1 MSLKEDEIKMIKEDL
16 EYKTKSLNKIKEE
29 KNKEINLLKAE
40 INKYNRDIN
49 NILKK
54 DELIQKEN
62 EEIKNNI
69 LTLQNKLDK
78 KTKEL
83 QEINESAKKILENK
97 DNIIKDY
104 EKEIEEIN
112 KDKKQLIEQNHDLL
126 DKLKSYNSSNLG
138 EILDGEEEDTKDNKE
153 DYETIL
159 LKAEIKS
166 LKQQLENQMIYYH

>member
-16 EYKTKSLNKIKEE
+16 EYKTKSLNKLKEE

-49 NILKK
+49 SILKK

-62 EEIKNNI
+62 EEIKNNM

-83 QEINESAKKILENK
+83 QK
-97 DNIIKDY
+97 
-104 EKEIEEIN
+104 
-112 KDKKQLIEQNHDLL
+112 
-126 DKLKSYNSSNLG
+126 
-138 EILDGEEEDTKDNKE
+138 
-153 DYETIL
+153 
-159 LKAEIKS
+159 
-166 LKQQLENQMIYYH
+166 